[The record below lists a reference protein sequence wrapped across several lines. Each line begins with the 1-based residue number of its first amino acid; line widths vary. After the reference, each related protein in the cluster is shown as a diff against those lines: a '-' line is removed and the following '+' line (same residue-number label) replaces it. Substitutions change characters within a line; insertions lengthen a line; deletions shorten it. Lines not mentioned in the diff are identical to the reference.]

1 MKKLLLLGVALVL
14 AATLTDCGGGSDN
27 PPTVVVG
34 IFSSPSVDGDIS
46 FDGVNFTPAT
56 ASGAGAGT
64 VLAGIGAIGSPE
76 FRGFLTFP
84 LDGSDGQSRIPTTAT
99 IVSATLEI
107 TINEVILPPLPAT
120 SVPMFLDLVSF
131 SVPPGLTGSFEYNQS
146 PITFRTI
153 DFFSTDVGKTLIID
167 VTTLMQAAQVRSLF
181 DFQVRFVLETS
192 LILGRIGIEDPT
204 TTTPHITV
212 EYF

>member
-14 AATLTDCGGGSDN
+14 AATLTGCGDGSDN

-64 VLAGIGAIGSPE
+64 VLAGIDAIGSPE

-84 LDGSDGQSRIPTTAT
+84 LDAIPTTAT

-107 TINEVILPPLPAT
+107 TINEVILPPLPST

-167 VTTLMQAAQVRSLF
+167 VTNLMREAQARSLF

-192 LILGRIGIEDPT
+192 LNLGLIGIEDPT